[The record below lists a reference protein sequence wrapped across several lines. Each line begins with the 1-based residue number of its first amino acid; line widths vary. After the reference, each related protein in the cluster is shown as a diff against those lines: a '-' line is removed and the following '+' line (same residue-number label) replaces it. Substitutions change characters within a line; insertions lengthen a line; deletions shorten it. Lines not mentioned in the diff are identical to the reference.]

1 MYSKEL
7 TIHFETACTI
17 RVPHHTEDPYDEGE
31 QCAEGAV
38 QELVQDMVEV
48 YKADHL
54 SVKVKDV
61 VIQSVNW
68 MECYEDE

>member
-17 RVPHHTEDPYDEGE
+17 RVPHYAEDPYDEGE
-31 QCAEGAV
+31 QFAEDVV
-38 QELVQDMVEV
+38 QELVQDMVET
-48 YKADHL
+48 YKAYHL

-61 VIQSVNW
+61 AIQSVNW